1 MPNPFTYCRKRTEF
15 AGETPVGIV
24 EAKRKRRDVS
34 SAIDQAE
41 RYARGIDAEFPEQPG
56 PCGQF
61 HAPFAFATNGRAFFP
76 QLRTQSG
83 SWFRDRRRVTNPARP
98 LEGWPTPDGLT
109 ERLEVHRDGAEAA
122 LSQRSCDL
130 GFELRPY
137 QIAAIKAVEA
147 ALADDRRE
155 MLVAM
160 ATGTGKTKLS
170 IALIYRL
177 VEAKRFNRVCFV
189 VDRSALGE
197 QAEGA
202 FRTIRVVGAKTFAVI
217 FGLKGLDDRDIDR
230 DAKVHVC
237 TVQSLMQRVLVRAPE
252 DRPPIDHC
260 DLIVIDECH
269 RGYLLDRE
277 MSDAEV
283 TFRDQD
289 NYVSKCRRVGPL
301 RLLDRHMAAP
311 LHDRPTAHASA
322 GTPG

>member
-1 MPNPFTYCRKRTEF
+1 M
-15 AGETPVGIV
+15 GIL
-24 EAKRKRRDVS
+24 EAKRKRREVS

-41 RYARGIDAEFPEQPG
+41 RYARGIDTEFPGQPG
-56 PCGQF
+56 PWGQF

-83 SWFRDRRRVTNPARP
+83 IWFRDLRRATNPARP

-109 ERLEVHRDGAEAA
+109 ERLEIDRDGAEAA
-122 LSQRSCDL
+122 LSQRSYDL
-130 GFELRPY
+130 VFGLRPY
-137 QIAAIKAVEA
+137 QIAAIKSVEA

-177 VEAKRFNRVCFV
+177 LEAKRFNRVCFV

-202 FRTIRVVGAKTFAVI
+202 FQTTRMVGAKTFADI
-217 FGLKGLDDRDIDR
+217 FGLRGLDDRDIDR

-237 TVQSLMQRVLVRAPE
+237 IVQSLVQRVLARAPE
-252 DRPPIDHC
+252 DRPPIDQY
-260 DLIVIDECH
+260 DLTVIDECH

-277 MSDAEV
+277 MSDAEM
-283 TFRDQD
+283 TFRDRD
-289 NYVSKCRRVGPL
+289 NYVSKHRRVSSL
-301 RLLDRHMAAP
+301 RLLDRHKATP
-311 LHDRPTAHASA
+311 LHDRPTAHAPA
-322 GTPG
+322 GTAG